1 MSARPVVLLCLLLLL
16 SLAGCAGYRG
26 GWESLAYLGDT
37 PPDTT
42 GLAELPEFRR
52 PPLEVPGLEL
62 AVTIDN
68 QLRTYD
74 THVYLFVLPLY
85 VNPREVYRN
94 NQAPGRTRV
103 YITVTPRSPG
113 FVFRPEQAVLGFAG
127 KRFAGSAGFE
137 FGQWDAQGNP
147 VTQGGRWE
155 HEGRRSGFVLGEV
168 GRRYL
173 LSIDFV
179 TPVPS
184 PQWRDITVDLSQALS
199 APNHPPLPLIRFVP
213 LRWKQG
219 YT

>member
-1 MSARPVVLLCLLLLL
+1 MSPRSAMSLCLLLLL

-74 THVYLFVLPLY
+74 SHVYLFVLPLY
-85 VNPREVYRN
+85 FSPREVYRN
-94 NQAPGRTRV
+94 NQVPGRTRV
-103 YITVTPRSPG
+103 HIAVTPRAPG
-113 FVFRPEQAVLGFAG
+113 FVFRPELAVLGFAG

-137 FGQWDAQGNP
+137 FAQRD
-147 VTQGGRWE
+147 TQGTPLAQDGRWE
-155 HEGRRSGFVLGEV
+155 HRSRPSGFVLGEV

-173 LSIDFV
+173 LSIDFA

-199 APNHPPLPLIRFVP
+199 APNQPPLPLIRFIP

>member
-1 MSARPVVLLCLLLLL
+1 MGARPALSLCLLLLL
-16 SLAGCAGYRG
+16 GLVGCAGFRG
-26 GWESLAYLGDT
+26 GWESFAYLGDT
-37 PPDTT
+37 PPDTR

-74 THVYLFVLPLY
+74 THLYLFVLPLY
-85 VNPREVYRN
+85 VSPREVYRN
-94 NQAPGRTRV
+94 NRTPGRTRV
-103 YITVTPRSPG
+103 YITVTPRVPG

-127 KRFAGSAGFE
+127 QRFTGSAGFE
-137 FGQWDAQGNP
+137 FGQWDSQGNP
-147 VTQGGRWE
+147 VARGGRWE
-155 HEGRRSGFVLGEV
+155 HRSRQSGLVLGEV

-173 LSIDFV
+173 LSIDFD

-184 PQWRDITVDLSQALS
+184 PELRDITVDLSQALS
-199 APNHPPLPLIRFVP
+199 APGQPRLPLIRFVP